1 MNVFYL
7 KRSKEELSLA
17 MDLFDKMSNSSI
29 KSMLAHLINS
39 MDFIVDF
46 LANRHSEMIYE
57 YNESKEIIRK
67 FLGNDFL
74 ETYFYIKNLSRKEIK
89 VINNDSIKI
98 VGKRTEQ
105 VNKDFFKSLISKTI
119 TFFNMVYEKTERGV
133 IWT

>member
-1 MNVFYL
+1 
-7 KRSKEELSLA
+7 